1 MSNKSRYEFHIQ
13 FPAISKQN
21 IQVGEVLTRLGRRKS
36 YYIIDAM
43 YQYIQLHPELLSDN
57 MSVHDG
63 IEQSQNT
70 KRSLDSPAPV
80 SQIVSPFHDS
90 TNASTAQDDGYTD
103 ESLRIMLENL
113 SVFN

>member
-1 MSNKSRYEFHIQ
+1 MSNKSRYKFHIQ

-36 YYIIDAM
+36 NYIIEAM
-43 YQYIQLHPELLSDN
+43 YQYIQLHPELLDN
-57 MSVHDG
+57 MSGFDS
-63 IEQSQNT
+63 IEQSQNV
-70 KRSLDSPAPV
+70 KRSLDSPVQGPQTI
-80 SQIVSPFHDS
+80 SSFHDS
-90 TNASTAQDDGYTD
+90 TNASPAQDDGYTD

>member
-43 YQYIQLHPELLSDN
+43 YQYIQLHPELLDN
-57 MSVHDG
+57 MSG
-63 IEQSQNT
+63 F
-70 KRSLDSPAPV
+70 DSIANKARIRKGVWIPPAQV

-113 SVFN
+113 SVFD